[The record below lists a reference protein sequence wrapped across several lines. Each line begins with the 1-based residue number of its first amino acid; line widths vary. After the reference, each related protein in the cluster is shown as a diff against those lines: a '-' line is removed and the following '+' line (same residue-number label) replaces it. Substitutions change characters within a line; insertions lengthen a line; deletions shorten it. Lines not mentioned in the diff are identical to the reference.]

1 MKDRKHAEFKP
12 TWILLANASKAACLA
27 SVDGKTHLQPLAEF
41 DDPLGR
47 ATGRELGDDRSGYE
61 SMGPGR
67 GSASYTPRTD
77 AKTKEHDSFARQ
89 LANHLNDAIAAHRCD
104 ALAIF
109 ASNPFL
115 GEIKSHL
122 SEQSMK
128 ALRAAIA
135 TDLTSF
141 DAREIER
148 RVDHALR
155 PLS

>member
-1 MKDRKHAEFKP
+1 MAE
-12 TWILLANASKAACLA
+12 
-27 SVDGKTHLQPLAEF
+27 
-41 DDPLGR
+41 
-47 ATGRELGDDRSGYE
+47 
-61 SMGPGR
+61 
-67 GSASYTPRTD
+67 
-77 AKTKEHDSFARQ
+77 
-89 LANHLNDAIAAHRCD
+89 
-104 ALAIF
+104 
-109 ASNPFL
+109 PFL